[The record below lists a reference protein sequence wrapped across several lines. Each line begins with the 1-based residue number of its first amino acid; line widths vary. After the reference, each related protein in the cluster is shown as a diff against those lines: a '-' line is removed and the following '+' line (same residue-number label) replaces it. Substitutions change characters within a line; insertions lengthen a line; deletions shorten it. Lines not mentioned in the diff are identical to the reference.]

1 MENISRSKAEI
12 EEIVTVI
19 RLHLYNHGLP
29 CGPKEIRKKMNESDE
44 EPLPSERTISRILAR
59 QGLTHKRTGWSWR
72 GTEWLNG
79 VGNYNCR

>member
-12 EEIVTVI
+12 EEIVS
-19 RLHLYNHGLP
+19 LHLYNHGLP
-29 CGPKEIRKKMNESDE
+29 CGPKEIRKKVDESDE

-59 QGLTHKRTGWSWR
+59 QGLTHKNRMVSWR